1 MTRHRLTD
9 TEWAAIEDLFPPPAR
24 TGRPRRNRREIVD
37 AIFWILRTGAPWRD
51 LPEEF
56 GPWATA
62 WDLFDTWNA
71 DGTLD
76 RILSRLQAFRLGA
89 EEVDGE
95 LWCVDGTIV
104 RAARCA
110 AGGGKKGIPRNPRT
124 MPWAARGAAS
134 PRRSM
139 SSATATAIPF
149 TST

>member
-9 TEWAAIEDLFPPPAR
+9 TEWAAIEDLFSTPSR
-24 TGRPRRNRREIVD
+24 TGRPRRDRREIVD

-51 LPEEF
+51 LPEVF

-62 WDLFDTWNA
+62 WDLFDTWNG

-76 RILSRLQAFRLGA
+76 RILSRLRAYRVDAG
-89 EEVDGE
+89 EVDGE
-95 LWCVDGTIV
+95 LWCVDGTVV

-110 AGGGKKGIPRNPRT
+110 AGGGKKGTPRNPRT
-124 MPWAARGAAS
+124 MPWAGPGADF
-134 PRRSM
+134 PPGFIC
-139 SSATATAIPF
+139 SATAMVTRC